1 MEYRISNR
9 INYILDKDKMS
20 SPQEVC
26 KVIQDE
32 IKPIIENY
40 ISLQNDIK
48 VRFKKEN
55 NKNIFFVEIEAERIK
70 PFGYIPY

>member
-1 MEYRISNR
+1 MDYRISNR